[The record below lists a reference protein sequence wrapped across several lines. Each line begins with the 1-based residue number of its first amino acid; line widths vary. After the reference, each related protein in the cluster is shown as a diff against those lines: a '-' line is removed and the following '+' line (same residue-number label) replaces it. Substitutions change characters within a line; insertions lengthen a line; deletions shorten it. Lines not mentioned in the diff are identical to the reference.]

1 MINYLVKAQWKSDHN
16 GKIKKH
22 TEQYLVEA
30 VSVTDAER
38 KTVDMFAKGVPD
50 FEVKDVKSTKIVAAI

>member
-1 MINYLVKAQWKSDHN
+1 MINYLVKAQWESDHN

-38 KTVDMFAKGVPD
+38 KTVTMFGNGVPG

>member
-1 MINYLVKAQWKSDHN
+1 MINYLVKAQWESDHN

-38 KTVDMFAKGVPD
+38 KTVDMFAKGSAR
-50 FEVKDVKSTKIVAAI
+50 FRSQGC

>member
-1 MINYLVKAQWKSDHN
+1 MINYLVKAQWESDHN

-38 KTVDMFAKGVPD
+38 KTVTMFAKGVPG

>member
-38 KTVDMFAKGVPD
+38 KTVDMFAKGSAR
-50 FEVKDVKSTKIVAAI
+50 FRSQGC

>member
-1 MINYLVKAQWKSDHN
+1 MINYLVKAKWEGDQN
-16 GKIKKH
+16 GKIKKY